1 MSVPTA
7 ANNLASHVEAAKRV
21 LRELE
26 RHADAAI
33 DTLHNGDT
41 SEFAAAIQE
50 RETLL
55 AKLSQVVDVLNHER
69 VRANGL
75 GPQRGETA
83 ETRALIG
90 DLGRAAAGVLASH
103 ERLVASVTV
112 ERDRLAEAV
121 GRADKPDTV
130 ANQYAAM
137 SYAPQQST
145 LSVTG

>member
-1 MSVPTA
+1 MSAPTA
-7 ANNLASHVEAAKRV
+7 NSLAPHVEAAKRV

-33 DTLHNGDT
+33 DTLNGGD
-41 SEFAAAIQE
+41 SSQFAAAIQE

-69 VRANGL
+69 ARANGPESK
-75 GPQRGETA
+75 GRETA
-83 ETRALIG
+83 ETRALMG
-90 DLGRAAAGVLASH
+90 DLARAAASVMASH

-112 ERDRLAEAV
+112 ERDRLAGAV
-121 GRADKPDTV
+121 SRADKPDKV

-137 SYAPQQST
+137 SYASQQST

>member
-1 MSVPTA
+1 MSAPTG
-7 ANNLASHVEAAKRV
+7 NSLAPHVEAAKRV

-33 DTLHNGDT
+33 DTLNGGD
-41 SEFAAAIQE
+41 SSQFAAAIQE

-55 AKLSQVVDVLNHER
+55 AKLSQVVDVLSHER
-69 VRANGL
+69 ARADGK
-75 GPQRGETA
+75 GRETA
-83 ETRALIG
+83 ETRALMG
-90 DLGRAAAGVLASH
+90 DLARAAAGVMASH

-112 ERDRLAEAV
+112 ERDRLAGAV
-121 GRADKPDTV
+121 SRAEKRDTV

>member
-1 MSVPTA
+1 MSAPT
-7 ANNLASHVEAAKRV
+7 ANNLAPHVEAAKRV

-33 DTLHNGDT
+33 NTLNGGD
-41 SEFAAAIQE
+41 SSQFAAAIEE

-69 VRANGL
+69 ARADAS
-75 GPQRGETA
+75 GPKSRETA
-83 ETRALIG
+83 ETRALMG
-90 DLGRAAAGVLASH
+90 DLARAAAGVMASH
-103 ERLVASVTV
+103 ERLVANVTV
-112 ERDRLAEAV
+112 ERDRLAGAV
-121 GRADKPDTV
+121 SRADKPDTV

>member
-1 MSVPTA
+1 MSAPTA
-7 ANNLASHVEAAKRV
+7 NSLAPHVEAAKRV

-26 RHADAAI
+26 RHADAAM
-33 DTLHNGDT
+33 DTLHAGD
-41 SEFAAAIQE
+41 SSQFAAAIQE

-69 VRANGL
+69 ARADGA
-75 GPQRGETA
+75 GPKGRETA
-83 ETRALIG
+83 ETRALMG
-90 DLGRAAAGVLASH
+90 DLARAAAGVMASH
-103 ERLVASVTV
+103 DRLVASVTV
-112 ERDRLAEAV
+112 ERDRLAGAV
-121 GRADKPDTV
+121 SRADKPDTV